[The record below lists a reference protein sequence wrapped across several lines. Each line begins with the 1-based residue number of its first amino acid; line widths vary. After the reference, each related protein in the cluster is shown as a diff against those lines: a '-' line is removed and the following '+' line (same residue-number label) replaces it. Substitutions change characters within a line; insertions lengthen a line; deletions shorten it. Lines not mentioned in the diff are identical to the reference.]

1 MLTCRVYGSI
11 THAWQRFLRGD
22 VVIQKDLR
30 VNERIRAREVRL
42 IDENGAQVGVI
53 GFREALAYA
62 RDRGLDLI
70 EVAGNATPPVCRV
83 MDYGKYR
90 YEQGKRD
97 RDSQKKQRM
106 TEIKGIRMRPGTDE
120 HDFMFKLRN
129 AVRFL
134 QAGHKVKV
142 TVIFRSR
149 EFTHPEFARESLTR
163 MGEIVKQEGAGT
175 VERPPLMEGRTMT
188 MILAPIVELPKAKE

>member
-1 MLTCRVYGSI
+1 MYALDR
-11 THAWQRFLRGD
+11 QRLIRGD

-42 IDENGAQVGVI
+42 IDENGAQVGVL

-62 RDRGLDLI
+62 RERGLDLI

-83 MDYGKYR
+83 MDYGKFR
-90 YEQGKRD
+90 YEQGKRE
-97 RDSQKKQRM
+97 RDAQKKQRM
-106 TEIKGIRMRPGTDE
+106 SELKGIRMRPGTDE
-120 HDFMFKLRN
+120 HDFQFKLRN
-129 AVRFL
+129 AVKFL
-134 QAGHKVKV
+134 KAGHKVKV

-149 EFTHPEFARESLTR
+149 EFTHPEFARESLNR
-163 MGEIVKQEGAGT
+163 MAEIIKEEGAGT

-188 MILAPIVELPKAKE
+188 MILAPAVETPTTK